1 MNKNEKVGNMRE
13 RITIQVVAETQSGT
27 GYPTENWITYATRW
41 AGVTANPNRDTEI
54 EEAGQ
59 KTATQIVTFSLRY
72 DANVTPKH
80 RILYRNNYY
89 DIVSVTPDAL
99 RMHMDVKTELRR

>member
-13 RITIQVVAETQSGT
+13 RITIQAVSETQSGT
-27 GYPTENWITYATRW
+27 GYPAETWTTYATRW
-41 AGVTANPNRDTEI
+41 AAVSARPTGNKEL
-54 EEAGQ
+54 EESGQ
-59 KTATQIVTFSLRY
+59 KTATQGVMY
-72 DANVTPKH
+72 DANVTAKH

-99 RMHMDVKTELRR
+99 RMHMEIETDFRK